1 MMKTTIAPVPVVLC
15 FLSILVYGF
24 YGAMNPNS
32 STLFSDIYATMYFF
46 LPIVFLLGYLSI
58 GRTGSSLIINGDKF
72 LTKYFIWFNVFALIF
87 SFSFIWALKKSLTG
101 DQLFYS
107 NYGFIHSIKILPLLG
122 ELSVETYNIEA
133 KNILRFFSSVILT
146 AFFIL
151 YLCLLK
157 VYRYSY
163 IGFCIFTTIGLI
175 SFRLLLSG
183 FGGNELIH
191 APLSGAYLLIFGASF
206 GVSDI
211 ALQSAYFFGF
221 LNFGY
226 FLFFEL
232 KKIIFST
239 FASILLV
246 IAILTLPGFLF
257 LGTVIEPALWSVICY
272 SIVLIKLQEKE
283 FDKHNLLVLLIVM
296 FSFFRISSIFA
307 LLPVFL
313 HLVGCKSFHGTI
325 KDKSKKCIDIFSP
338 VLVFL
343 PFFVFAY
350 FTGSSATS
358 EAEVSIKRVWDIFI
372 DGSMLRMYLD
382 AISPVWIACYALLVV
397 INLRSWFSWMNM
409 FFFVFLTIV
418 FFSLNESVW
427 GFTKY
432 RLEVF
437 IPLVVSMI
445 FCSVREWMSVKRISM
460 LIIPLAVLL
469 IFTNA
474 KGLYGYPSS
483 CSETGSLNNANM
495 HYELDF
501 GCNYSVRV
509 PFDFSEVMSHLK
521 LKGALGSTYI
531 PGVYYG
537 TFIHVLNNASL
548 KEYVSAKEIWD
559 RQDMHNSAGN
569 RSRFSADVD
578 FINKDKRIEYVLLGF
593 TKDIDQIGDSLK
605 EHGWESIHESTDES
619 FGSKIILFHRGKD
632 KKQP

>member
-1 MMKTTIAPVPVVLC
+1 MIKKTIVSVPVVLS

-24 YGAMNPNS
+24 YGAMDPS
-32 STLFSDIYATMYFF
+32 SNKLFSDIYATIYFF
-46 LPIVFLLGYLSI
+46 LPVVFLLGYLSV
-58 GRTGSSLIINGDKF
+58 GQRTSILILDSDIF
-72 LTKYFIWFNVFALIF
+72 LTKYFIWFNFFALIF
-87 SFSFIWALKKSLTG
+87 AFSFIWGLKKSLTG

-107 NYGFIHSIKILPLLG
+107 NYGFIHSIKILHLLS
-122 ELSVETYNIEA
+122 ELSLDSYNIEA
-133 KNILRFFSSVILT
+133 KTILRFVSFVVLT
-146 AFFIL
+146 VFVVL

-157 VYRYSY
+157 INRYSY
-163 IGFCIFTTIGLI
+163 IGFCIFVSIVLI
-175 SFRLLLSG
+175 VFRLLLSG
-183 FGGNELIH
+183 LGGNELIH
-191 APLSGAYLLIFGASF
+191 APFSGAYLLIFGASF

-211 ALQSAYFFGF
+211 VLQAAYFFGF

-226 FLFFEL
+226 FLFYEL
-232 KKIIFST
+232 KKVIFST
-239 FASILLV
+239 FTSILLA

-257 LGTVIEPALWSVICY
+257 LGTVVEPALWSVICY
-272 SIVLIKLQEKE
+272 SVVLIKLQEKE
-283 FDKHNLLVLLIVM
+283 FEKHNLLVLLIVV

-313 HLVGCKSFHGTI
+313 HLIGCKSFKGNI
-325 KDKSKKCIDIFSP
+325 KEKSKKCIDIFSP

-343 PFFVFAY
+343 PFFIFAY

-372 DGSMLRMYLD
+372 DGSMLRMYLN
-382 AISPVWIACYALLVV
+382 AISPVWLACYALLLV
-397 INLRSWFSWMNM
+397 INFRSWFSWMNIL
-409 FFFVFLTIV
+409 FFGFLTIA

-445 FCSVREWMSVKRISM
+445 FCSLREWMPVRTASM
-460 LIIPLAVLL
+460 LIIPLASLL

-483 CSETGSLNNANM
+483 CSEKGSLNNANM

-521 LKGALGSTYI
+521 SEEALGSTYI

-548 KEYVSAKEIWD
+548 KEYLSAQEIWD
-559 RQDMHNSAGN
+559 RQDMHNMTGN
-569 RSRFSADVD
+569 RSRFSADGD
-578 FINKDKRIEYVLLGF
+578 FVNKDKSIEYVLLGF
-593 TKDIDQIGDSLK
+593 TKNINQIGESLK
-605 EHGWESIHESTDES
+605 EHGWESIHESADEN
-619 FGSKIILFHRGKD
+619 FGNKIMLFHRGRD
-632 KKQP
+632 KKEP